1 MRMQIKN
8 LSGEVIR
15 DVPGDT
21 LRGAVLRGADLT
33 RAVLRGADLTRADL
47 RRADLRRADL
57 TGADLTRAV
66 LRDAVLRDAVLRDA
80 VLRDAVLTRAD
91 VASIRVSLGIE
102 EDPTLPARVLAQIE
116 AHPETH
122 DQGTW
127 HSSCNTRHCVAGFFT
142 HLSGPLGRYMDRQ
155 LGTATAARLLAW
167 RPDCELPS
175 FAHDATSEDVIG
187 ALRKM
192 VECAE
197 ADAAK

>member
-1 MRMQIKN
+1 MQIKN

-66 LRDAVLRDAVLRDA
+66 LRDAVLRDAVL
-80 VLRDAVLTRAD
+80 TRAD
-91 VASIRVSLGIE
+91 VASIRVSLRIE
-102 EDPTLPARVLAQIE
+102 VDPTLPARVLAQIE

-122 DQGTW
+122 DQGAW
-127 HSSCNTRHCVAGFFT
+127 HSSCGTRHCVAGFFT

-155 LGTATAARLLAW
+155 LGTATAATLLAW
-167 RPDCELPS
+167 RPDCEMPS
-175 FAHDATSEDVIG
+175 FSPAATSEEIIG